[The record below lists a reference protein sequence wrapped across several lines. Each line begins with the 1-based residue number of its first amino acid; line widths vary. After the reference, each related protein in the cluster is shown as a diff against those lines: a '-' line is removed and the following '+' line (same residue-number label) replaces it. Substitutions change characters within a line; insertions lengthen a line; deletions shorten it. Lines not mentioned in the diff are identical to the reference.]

1 MIILH
6 TCHCP
11 RSELEIT
18 FRVLYPTRYTMST
31 MCHAVLQE
39 LRRMSS
45 RHQMPSMIERRN
57 SMFVGDVVADASQIK
72 SEMMI
77 QQHKFD
83 RLEYKEKRLQ
93 VLYTI
98 NRHHQSFHELLKL
111 FMIVLN
117 ISVRLFC
124 DSVSSS

>member
-1 MIILH
+1 
-6 TCHCP
+6 
-11 RSELEIT
+11 
-18 FRVLYPTRYTMST
+18 
-31 MCHAVLQE
+31 
-39 LRRMSS
+39 
-45 RHQMPSMIERRN
+45 
-57 SMFVGDVVADASQIK
+57 MFVGDVVADASQIK

>member
-1 MIILH
+1 MEASLVTMSLHDNIALH

-11 RSELEIT
+11 GSEREII
-18 FRVLYPTRYTMST
+18 FRVLYRTRTMST
-31 MCHAVLQE
+31 MCLAVVQE

-93 VLYTI
+93 VLFTI
-98 NRHHQSFHELLKL
+98 NRHHQSFHELLNSL
-111 FMIVLN
+111 
-117 ISVRLFC
+117 
-124 DSVSSS
+124 